1 FEQPAYGPRIIMRC
15 SRPAQPW
22 RAAAGGDLLP
32 CHPIDE
38 EHDVASFFVYQ
49 RLEDVEHRF
58 RQKAGAACNLEHAE
72 TEKRIEAFA
81 IPEIGE
87 GTVQIAARRLWWA
100 LLCGDAVTSNHQPQ
114 QLGVARFFEP
124 LKRNRFAHER
134 IGDCRGIGSDD
145 RSGA

>member
-1 FEQPAYGPRIIMRC
+1 MLGTALFDKTAECEAVEKDTGLRRRKILAVIGAAPSPDGFEQPAYGPRIIMRC
-15 SRPAQPW
+15 RRPAQPW

-38 EHDVASFFVYQ
+38 EDDVASFFVYQ

-87 GTVQIAARRLWWA
+87 
-100 LLCGDAVTSNHQPQ
+100 
-114 QLGVARFFEP
+114 
-124 LKRNRFAHER
+124 
-134 IGDCRGIGSDD
+134 
-145 RSGA
+145 